1 MARYFGYKR
10 PKDTKKALKALLHYL
25 GFHKWMLLLV
35 ILLIIISTGAN
46 ITGTYLLKPVINNYI
61 IPGDI
66 PGLIRTLILMGIMY
80 GCGVA
85 ATYGYTQ
92 LMVHTS
98 QKVIREIR
106 RDLFKHMQKLPVG
119 YFDSHTHG
127 ELMSRFTNDVD
138 TVQEA
143 LNNSFSLMIQSFLM
157 LTGTVSMLG
166 VLSIRLSVIVFAF
179 LILMILFIKY

>member
-80 GCGVA
+80 GCGVPP
-85 ATYGYTQ
+85 
-92 LMVHTS
+92 MVIPS
-98 QKVIREIR
+98 
-106 RDLFKHMQKLPVG
+106 
-119 YFDSHTHG
+119 
-127 ELMSRFTNDVD
+127 
-138 TVQEA
+138 
-143 LNNSFSLMIQSFLM
+143 
-157 LTGTVSMLG
+157 
-166 VLSIRLSVIVFAF
+166 
-179 LILMILFIKY
+179 